1 MTEQELLPCPICGC
15 DAEVSGESEY
25 TEIDC
30 GNGRCEC
37 FGECFDRETWNDR
50 AKHCESLRLRVAE
63 LEEVLRFY
71 ADEKKYIL
79 LIKDKKAM
87 EKFTDKYGD
96 SVEADHGEMA
106 RKALEGK

>member
-1 MTEQELLPCPICGC
+1 MGKLR
-15 DAEVSGESEY
+15 EY
-25 TEIDC
+25 AQANRRT
-30 GNGRCEC
+30 
-37 FGECFDRETWNDR
+37 
-50 AKHCESLRLRVAE
+50 HRVAV
-63 LEEVLRFY
+63 LEEALRFY

>member
-50 AKHCESLRLRVAE
+50 AN
-63 LEEVLRFY
+63 
-71 ADEKKYIL
+71 
-79 LIKDKKAM
+79 
-87 EKFTDKYGD
+87 KYGD